1 MASDKSYAAELNI
14 AGLAPGPWVS
24 LAPLRAGWSPGAAG
38 FAWARYRPS
47 DNSVELLF
55 DVSVTSGVTAAQLA
69 DDYQWAT
76 MPAQDADGNRLLPW
90 QTGEVLVSTDKL
102 QTTTPSAPRVR
113 VSPGGAMRLY
123 GLASSATWMR
133 CHLGRYT
140 MDALP

>member
-1 MASDKSYAAELNI
+1 VASDKAYAAEQNI
-14 AGLAPGPWVS
+14 AALAPGPWIA
-24 LAPLRAGWSPGAAG
+24 LAPLRAGWQPGAAG
-38 FAWARYRPS
+38 FAWARFRPS

-55 DVSVTSGVTAAQLA
+55 DVSIAGSDIGQRT

-76 MPAQDADGNRLLPW
+76 MPAADQFGNPLLPP

-102 QTTTPSAPRVR
+102 QTTTPGSPRVR
-113 VSPGGAMRLY
+113 ISPGGPVRLY
-123 GLASSATWMR
+123 GLASTATWMR

>member
-1 MASDKSYAAELNI
+1 MASDKAYAAELNI
-14 AGLAPGPWVS
+14 AGFAPGPWVT
-24 LAPLRAGWSPGAAG
+24 LAPLRAGWQLGAGG

-55 DVSVTSGVTAAQLA
+55 DVSIIGSDIGQRT

-76 MPAQDADGNRLLPW
+76 MPAQDAAGNGLLPP

-113 VSPGGAMRLY
+113 VSPGGPVRLY
-123 GLASSATWMR
+123 GLAATATWMR